1 MAAAARRHHS
11 RGDVMEGEV
20 GSLEPMLEKLGCLLA
35 KRNGRKIDE
44 RGRHQPRSEG
54 KMVGMGW

>member
-20 GSLEPMLEKLGCLLA
+20 VSLEPMLEKLGCLME
-35 KRNGRKIDE
+35 KRNVRKMEE
-44 RGRHQPRSEG
+44 RGTHQARSEG